1 MKISR
6 ITKLTAVVG
15 AAVLALAGC
24 GADAEAE
31 PSAEDDGNKEV
42 NIGYVVWDE
51 VLAPTFLW
59 KHLLE
64 EEGYTVELTQLEIA
78 AVYQGVSQGDLD
90 LYIGGLRETHA
101 DYWDEYGDGFEEV
114 AQWYEPLRHGLAV
127 PEYVDDV
134 NSIQDLA
141 GLADRF
147 GGQIVGIEAGSG
159 LMQELEVAE
168 SSYDLTGFDTTGSS
182 TAAMLQEF
190 ETATNNH
197 EDIVATVW
205 NPHWAVGEYG
215 MKFLDDPENIFTDGD
230 IYTIIAS
237 EEAEVDP
244 ELLDLMSNFHLED
257 EPFYDLLGE
266 LRDAGEGNEDQAIE
280 TWLDDEDHQAI
291 VDEWLSK

>member
-1 MKISR
+1 MNLSR
-6 ITKLTAVVG
+6 KTKVI
-15 AAVLALAGC
+15 AASGIALLAFAGC
-24 GADAEAE
+24 GAGAEAE
-31 PSAEDDGNKEV
+31 SSAGPEGDADV

-59 KHLLE
+59 KYLLE

-101 DYWDEYGDGFEEV
+101 DYWDEYDDGFQEV
-114 AQWYEPLRHGLAV
+114 AEWYEPLRHGLAV

-134 NSIQDLA
+134 NSIEDLT
-141 GLADRF
+141 GQADRF
-147 GGQIVGIEAGSG
+147 GGQVVGIEAGSG

-168 SSYDLTGFDTTGSS
+168 SSYDLEGYDTTGSS

-190 ETATNNH
+190 EAATTNQ

-205 NPHWAVGEYG
+205 NPHWAVAECG
-215 MKFLDDPENIFTDGD
+215 MKFLDDPEGVFTDGD

-244 ELLDLMSNFHLED
+244 ELLDLMSNFHVED
-257 EPFYDLLGE
+257 EQFYDLLGE
-266 LRDAGEGNEDQAIE
+266 LREAGEGNEDQAIDA
-280 TWLDDEDHQAI
+280 WLDNEENQAV
-291 VDEWLSK
+291 VDEWLAG